1 MGCNEDSSACVILNC
16 VVVCTVDPHLVL
28 IARKRVLK
36 TGKKIKT
43 NRKATNEETK
53 GQGSTS
59 RASSEDTEGSE
70 MSTSSTTSIPGAQ
83 PELTSTNEESL
94 SLSRA
99 MINESAPSVLLA
111 PSLSELHAQANFTVN
126 TDVSE
131 VVKRELAKKRNSDM
145 TLANRSSTAA
155 VQESPDGSRPIQSRK
170 RSRDPS
176 PPPPPPSRAVSPSA
190 FFYTPFA
197 KRAKFE
203 PSPSPSPVEEHSTP
217 GLPTHS
223 PAVPV
228 DAMDVDS
235 EGALHPAQRLPTLP
249 PMQTLLSL
257 SNAPVSASDHHPW
270 YLQPSPTLNS
280 RAYPLKPSF
289 KWR

>member
-1 MGCNEDSSACVILNC
+1 
-16 VVVCTVDPHLVL
+16 
-28 IARKRVLK
+28 VLK

-94 SLSRA
+94 SLSRT
-99 MINESAPSVLLA
+99 MINESAPSTVLLA

-131 VVKRELAKKRNSDM
+131 VVKRELAKKRNFDM
-145 TLANRSSTAA
+145 AIANRSSTAA

-176 PPPPPPSRAVSPSA
+176 PPPSRAVSPSA
-190 FFYTPFA
+190 FFYTPSA

-203 PSPSPSPVEEHSTP
+203 PSPSPSPVEEYSTP
-217 GLPTHS
+217 GLSKHS

-235 EGALHPAQRLPTLP
+235 EGAPHPAQRLPILP

-257 SNAPVSASDHHPW
+257 SNAPVSAPDHHPW
-270 YLQPSPTLNS
+270 YLQPSPTLNG